1 VGQLAVVFAVT
12 LFPGRADACSCMPSG
27 PPCQSLFQVD
37 AVFAGT
43 VKTISQIEG
52 TSDSP
57 FPRLLVVFAMERA
70 YRGVQGTTAEV
81 VTGRGGGDCGYEFRQ
96 GERYLVY
103 AYRNSSNSRLT
114 TGICSRTRP
123 IVDAAEDL
131 RYLEALPPSGAG
143 ARVYGTITHWERD
156 LATGQPHRYGPVP
169 FVHVVLSG
177 PSPIADAQ
185 TDDQGRYEF
194 AGIAPG
200 KYELQVIPPGTFS
213 SKYLQSKIELRDAR
227 ACAVAD
233 FGVRYNGRISGA
245 ALDMDGKPAAG
256 IALEVMAVERVD
268 ATGPVET
275 VTTTT
280 DSGGYF
286 EFSEMSPGQ
295 YVVGVSLQRK
305 MEAGIVYPRTFYP
318 GTSAVRDAIVVNIG
332 EGNRQQLEPLRLPAA
347 RQSRELTGIVVGS
360 DGHPVSGAWVS
371 LVDGEAR
378 WRQVALGIK
387 TDSDGRFTFVV
398 YDGLS
403 YTAKAW
409 YDIPADPKHRQANA
423 SVGPFVVTP
432 TIAPLQL
439 SLVPPNDR

>member
-1 VGQLAVVFAVT
+1 VAVA
-12 LFPGRADACSCMPSG
+12 FPGKADACSCGSSG

-43 VKTISQIEG
+43 VKTISEIER

-57 FPRLLVVFAMERA
+57 YRHRSVVFAIDRA
-70 YRGVQGTTAEV
+70 FRGVQGTTAEV
-81 VTGRGGGDCGYEFRQ
+81 VTGMGGGDCGYDFKQ

-103 AYRNSSNSRLT
+103 AYRNSGTSRLA

-123 IVDAAEDL
+123 IADAAEDL
-131 RYLEALPPSGAG
+131 RYFEALPPSGTG
-143 ARVYGTITHWERD
+143 ARVYGTVTHWERD
-156 LATGQPHRYGPVP
+156 LATGQSHQYGPVP
-169 FVHVVLSG
+169 FVHVLLSG
-177 PSPIADAQ
+177 TSPIAEAQ

-213 SKYLQSKIELRDAR
+213 PKYLQSKIELRDAR

-245 ALDMDGKPAAG
+245 ALNADGGPAAG
-256 IALEVMAVERVD
+256 IAIELMAVERID
-268 ATGPVET
+268 ASGFIET
-275 VTTTT
+275 IRTET

-286 EFSEMSPGQ
+286 EFSEIPPGH

-305 MEAGIVYPRTFYP
+305 VEVGIVYPRTFYP
-318 GTSAVRDAIVVNIG
+318 GTSAARDAVVINIG
-332 EGNRQQLEPLRLPAA
+332 EGNREQLEPLRLPGA
-347 RQSRELTGIVVGS
+347 RQSRELAGVVIGS
-360 DGHPVSGAWVS
+360 DGHPFSGAFVA
-371 LVDGEAR
+371 LEDGEAR
-378 WRQVALGIK
+378 WRQVAAGIK
-387 TDSDGRFTFVV
+387 TDSDGRFKFVV

-403 YTAKAW
+403 YTAIAW
-409 YDIPADPKHRQANA
+409 SDDPKHRQAGA
-423 SVGPFVVTP
+423 SVGPFVVTS

-439 SLVPPNDR
+439 RLGPPNDR